1 VAGPI
6 AKAVIDTYLLDI
18 LELDF
23 AKLDRQA
30 EAGLVAADRMVTRS
44 ND

>member
-1 VAGPI
+1 
-6 AKAVIDTYLLDI
+6 VIDTYLLDI

-23 AKLDRQA
+23 AELDRQA
-30 EAGLVAADRMVTRS
+30 EAESLAADRMVSQS